1 MTRWILAALILAV
14 AASARAAEPFAIGQL
29 HYDGGGDWYSSATS
43 IRNWLEELRQ
53 RVGLTTAR
61 DATVVRPIDGELSA
75 TPFVYANGHGNMR
88 LAEAEAASLRRYLL
102 GGGFLFVND
111 DYGLDDSFRREI
123 ARALPGESLDPIPA
137 SHFIYHCFYDLDGLP
152 KIHEHD
158 GEPAQG
164 YGIFLNGRLA
174 VFYAYSSDI
183 GDGLEDG
190 DVHGAPDE
198 AREQAA
204 RMATN
209 IVVYALTH

>member
-1 MTRWILAALILAV
+1 MTRWVLAALMLVGV
-14 AASARAAEPFAIGQL
+14 ASTEAAEPFAIGQL

-43 IRNWLEELRQ
+43 IRNWLGELQR
-53 RVGLTTAR
+53 RVGLTTVR
-61 DATVVRPIDGELSA
+61 DAQVVRPVDTELAS
-75 TPFVYANGHGNMR
+75 TPFLYANGHGNMR
-88 LAEAEAASLRRYLL
+88 LADAEAASLRRYLM

-111 DYGLDDSFRREI
+111 DYGLDDSFRREMEKV
-123 ARALPGESLDPIPA
+123 LPGRPLEPIPA
-137 SHFIYHCFYDLDGLP
+137 SHFIYHCFYDLAGLP

-190 DVHGAPDE
+190 DVHGDPAE
-198 AREQAA
+198 SREQAA

>member
-1 MTRWILAALILAV
+1 MTRRILFLLTLIAV
-14 AASARAAEPFAIGQL
+14 SASAAEPFAIGQL

-43 IRNWLEELRQ
+43 IGNWLGELQ
-53 RVGLTTAR
+53 RRAGLTAAR
-61 DATVVRPIDGELSA
+61 DAKVVRPVDSELAS
-75 TPFVYANGHGNMR
+75 TPFLYANGHGNMR
-88 LAEAEAASLRRYLL
+88 LGDAEAASLRRYLL

-111 DYGLDDSFRREI
+111 DYGLDKSFRREI
-123 ARALPGESLDPIPA
+123 ARVLPDSSLDPIPA
-137 SHFIYHCFYDLDGLP
+137 SHFIYHCFYELNGLP

-174 VFYAYSSDI
+174 VYYAYSSDI

-190 DVHGAPDE
+190 DVHGDPVAS
-198 AREQAA
+198 REQAA

>member
-1 MTRWILAALILAV
+1 MRTAV
-14 AASARAAEPFAIGQL
+14 AALMFCASLAAYGAEPFEIGQL

-43 IRNWLEELRQ
+43 IRTWLAELRS
-53 RVGLTTAR
+53 RVGIDTAR
-61 DATVVRPIDGELSA
+61 EARVVRPVDRDLA
-75 TPFVYANGHGNMR
+75 TTPFVYMNGHGNAR
-88 LAEAEAASLRRYLL
+88 FTDAEAASLRRYLT

-111 DYGLDDSFRREI
+111 DYGLDESFRREI
-123 ARALPGESLDPIPA
+123 DRVLPGAPLEPIPGA
-137 SHFIYHCFYDLDGLP
+137 HFIYHCFYDLPGLP

-164 YGIFLNGRLA
+164 YGIFLNGRMVLY
-174 VFYAYSSDI
+174 YAYSSDI
-183 GDGLEDG
+183 GDGLEDA
-190 DVHGAPDE
+190 DVHGDPAI